1 MAQYLANPI
10 YDSAFKYMMQNEKS
24 ATLLLSALLQR
35 KIIDLKIIANDTPV
49 IEEKSG
55 VRILRLDFAAT
66 VVNPV
71 TNENELITIELQKSY
86 LDTEIMRFRTYLAN
100 KYSDPNNAETLI
112 VKSWRKNPETKQF
125 EYVNVEKKKPLH
137 IVAIYILGHT
147 FQEIEIKKPVIYNYA
162 NPTGIENEPVSDAL
176 KSHFFRSLT
185 YDTIIVQIPY
195 LKKNAQSKVEQMLE
209 AFCQDY
215 ISTKSNQLLEM
226 DISSKPQEF
235 QDLIRPLI
243 YAVADSDVRKVMDIE
258 DEMSAYFANYK
269 SVTDEIEVLKEMTE
283 ETKKELQESKKELQ
297 KTTSQLQESKKELQ
311 ETTSQLQESKIQLQ
325 EKDSQLL
332 EKDSQLQKQSAQIIK
347 SIQKMYSHGMK
358 IEEIAETFE
367 TDVKFVEEVVRT
379 KNF

>member
-100 KYSDPNNAETLI
+100 KYSDPNNAETLT

-185 YDTIIVQIPY
+185 HDTIIVQIPY

-283 ETKKELQESKKELQ
+283 ETKKELQE
-297 KTTSQLQESKKELQ
+297 TTSQLQETTSQLQ

-325 EKDSQLL
+325 EKDSQLQ

-379 KNF
+379 KSF

>member
-100 KYSDPNNAETLI
+100 KYSDPNNAETLT

-185 YDTIIVQIPY
+185 HDTIIVQIPY

-283 ETKKELQESKKELQ
+283 ETKKELQ
-297 KTTSQLQESKKELQ
+297 KTTSQLQESKI
-311 ETTSQLQESKIQLQ
+311 QLQESKIQLQ